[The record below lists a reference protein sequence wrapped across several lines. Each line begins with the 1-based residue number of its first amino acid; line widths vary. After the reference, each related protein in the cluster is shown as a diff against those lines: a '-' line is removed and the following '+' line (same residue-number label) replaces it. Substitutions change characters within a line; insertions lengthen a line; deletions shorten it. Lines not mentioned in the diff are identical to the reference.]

1 MNDDRPMST
10 PPLAVCGS
18 SVVAR
23 ERCFRRR
30 IFNMVWFG
38 REGLNSDPQRGRSLP
53 APRAP

>member
-1 MNDDRPMST
+1 MST